1 MWCDLLVFLSD
12 GNVSHFEGWDGM
24 ETRSY
29 DKGSQATVS
38 IRTICITIQTTIF
51 KKNGIVRMTN
61 WVFNFGVRMIYSSPP
76 GIRLGLSAGHRV
88 LCK

>member
-12 GNVSHFEGWDGM
+12 GNVSHFEGWDGV

-38 IRTICITIQTTIF
+38 IRTICIVRF
-51 KKNGIVRMTN
+51 KQLYLKKME
-61 WVFNFGVRMIYSSPP
+61 
-76 GIRLGLSAGHRV
+76 LLE
-88 LCK
+88 